1 MSTLNAFGVSEFM
14 ASIARE
20 ATLAPDSIAIEI
32 LIHSSVHQRLSYA
45 ELTGSTWAA
54 AEILQGQR
62 LRRAAIL
69 CERSL
74 TRYLSVLSCAWA
86 GTEVLPL
93 STDWPE
99 ARLTY
104 ALDDFQPD
112 VIWVDQHLASRCR
125 RLLGRLG
132 VWSTRVRVHS
142 FDSSLNT
149 RADSVCDHL
158 HAIAKASPTNKPE
171 VVVSQP
177 WRPFY
182 RVMTSGSTGRPKCI
196 SINTH
201 NFQSY
206 WRGLCTWHRL
216 NRGQRVSQI
225 FDLSFDLAWHD
236 LFSTWTRGAT
246 LVVPTRPALLHPT
259 SFLRDAQLDELFMT
273 PTWAAAFLLGEGAAN
288 FELPQLQRAMFCGE
302 ALSRDVLQAARR
314 AFPRAEIWNL
324 YGPSEAT
331 VAVTHFNCSEDFP
344 AEQSVVPIGRAFG
357 DNLVDVVNDELR
369 IAGPQVSVQ
378 QVRPTHSAQPQVA
391 SEINWLATGDRA
403 QWSSNPMKQDPGDE
417 RGHGVS
423 TPYLNFCG
431 RIDRQVK
438 VRGYRLELGEVEA
451 QARRC
456 AQRIGLR
463 FVGLQVELLDDKLVA
478 IFARGEEAK
487 PTSQRASDS
496 RSAPSVS
503 PPIAPPI
510 ALPMT
515 PPTIPLITQLKTALL
530 AELPQYAVPQL
541 WYEREDWPL
550 TSSGKTDLQANRSWI
565 IARLGI

>member
-1 MSTLNAFGVSEFM
+1 M
-14 ASIARE
+14 ASLARE
-20 ATLAPDSIAIEI
+20 ATLAPDAIAIEI
-32 LIHSSVHQRLSYA
+32 LLHSSVHQRISYA

-54 AEILQGQR
+54 AEILQHQR
-62 LRRAAIL
+62 VRRAAIL
-69 CERSL
+69 CERSM

-99 ARLTY
+99 ARLIY
-104 ALDDFQPD
+104 ALDEFQPD
-112 VIWVDQHLASRCR
+112 VIWVDQHLASQCL
-125 RLLGRLG
+125 RLLGQLG

-149 RADSVCDHL
+149 RADSVCDNL
-158 HAIAKASPTNKPE
+158 HELVKASPTHKAE
-171 VVVSQP
+171 IVVSQP
-177 WRPFY
+177 LRPFY

-196 SINTH
+196 PIHTH

-216 NRGQRVSQI
+216 SRGQRVSQI

-236 LFSTWTRGAT
+236 LFSTWSRGAT

-259 SFLRDAQLDELFMT
+259 SFLRAAQLDELFMT
-273 PTWAAAFLLGEGAAN
+273 PTWAAAFLLGDGAAK
-288 FELPQLQRAMFCGE
+288 FELPQLKRAMFCGE

-331 VAVTHFNCSEDFP
+331 VAVTHFNCIEDFP
-344 AEQSVVPIGRAFG
+344 AEQNLVPIGRAFG
-357 DNLVDVVNDELR
+357 DNLVEVINDELR
-369 IAGPQVSVQ
+369 IAGPQVSEQ
-378 QVRPTHSAQPQVA
+378 QIKPTRADQPADA
-391 SEINWLATGDRA
+391 SQLTWLATGDRA
-403 QWSSNPMKQDPGDE
+403 QWSSSALSEHKPGQRDE
-417 RGHGVS
+417 QVS

-431 RIDRQVK
+431 RMDRQVK

-456 AQRIGLR
+456 AQRVGLR

-478 IFARGEEAK
+478 IYALGNEARTSATS
-487 PTSQRASDS
+487 PTDS
-496 RSAPSVS
+496 ASAP
-503 PPIAPPI
+503 
-510 ALPMT
+510 PMN
-515 PPTIPLITQLKTALL
+515 LQITQLKSAMLT
-530 AELPQYAVPQL
+530 ELPQYAVPQL

-550 TSSGKTDLQANRSWI
+550 TSSAKTDLQVNRAWVVS
-565 IARLGI
+565 RLGI

>member
-1 MSTLNAFGVSEFM
+1 MSTLNAFGVNEFM

-20 ATLAPDSIAIEI
+20 ATLAPDAVAIEI

-54 AEILQGQR
+54 ADTLQRQR

-99 ARLTY
+99 ARIIY

-112 VIWVDQHLASRCR
+112 VIWVDQHLASRCH
-125 RLLGRLG
+125 RLLGQLG

-158 HAIAKASPTNKPE
+158 HALVKASPTHKAE
-171 VVVSQP
+171 LVVSQP
-177 WRPFY
+177 LRPFY

-196 SINTH
+196 PIHTH

-206 WRGLCTWHRL
+206 WRGLCAWHRL
-216 NRGQRVSQI
+216 SRGQRVSQI

-236 LFSTWTRGAT
+236 LFSTWSRGAT

-273 PTWAAAFLLGEGAAN
+273 PTWAAAFLLGDGAAN

-331 VAVTHFNCSEDFP
+331 VAVTHFNCSEEFP

-357 DNLVDVVNDELR
+357 DNLVEVVHDELR

-378 QVRPTHSAQPQVA
+378 SIKAARSDLPAEA
-391 SEINWLATGDRA
+391 SQLNWLATGDRA
-403 QWSSNPMKQDPGDE
+403 QWSSIPTTESSGAKRDE
-417 RGHGVS
+417 PASR
-423 TPYLNFCG
+423 PYLNFCG
-431 RIDRQVK
+431 RVDRQVK

-463 FVGLQVELLDDKLVA
+463 FIGLQVELLDDKLVA
-478 IFARGEEAK
+478 IYARGEEARTSSSK
-487 PTSQRASDS
+487 PTDS
-496 RSAPSVS
+496 PVAQ
-503 PPIAPPI
+503 
-510 ALPMT
+510 PMT
-515 PPTIPLITQLKTALL
+515 LLITQLKSALL
-530 AELPQYAVPQL
+530 TELPQYAVPQL

-550 TSSGKTDLQANRSWI
+550 TSSGKTDLQANRAWVVS
-565 IARLGI
+565 RLGI